1 MIRGFLISEPA
12 KVLDVEPGDPILR
25 RVDFV
30 AIAPQETRDADNV
43 QWLAMLLR
51 QGMLLVVAG
60 IERRYGIKSKDR

>member
-12 KVLDVEPGDPILR
+12 KVLDVEPGDPILA

-30 AIAPQETRDADNV
+30 AIAPREKRDADNV